1 MKELNLLNHL
11 IENVIKITTK
21 CYDDVL
27 NEEYENIENDFET
40 RGKMLDI
47 IMTIQENLSS
57 APTTKNSNIIVQY
70 NNQLNQLV
78 ERVKAF
84 DAQILENLQKE
95 QSKTQIQIA
104 KAFKNKENFKGYNLN
119 NIK

>member
-1 MKELNLLNHL
+1 MRELKLLNHL
-11 IENVIKITTK
+11 MENVIKITTK
-21 CYDDVL
+21 CYDDVIDE
-27 NEEYENIENDFET
+27 NYEDVESDFET

-47 IMTIQENLSS
+47 IMTIQEKLSS
-57 APTTKNSNIIVQY
+57 APTTKDSDIIIQY

-78 ERVKAF
+78 EQINVIDVK
-84 DAQILENLQKE
+84 ILENLQKE
-95 QSKTQIQIA
+95 RTKTQIQIA